1 MQNNL
6 VSSLLSLCLLIKSK
20 PLINR
25 EILTQKNYAKDAD
38 FNE

>member
-1 MQNNL
+1 MQNNF
-6 VSSLLSLCLLIKSK
+6 VFSLLSLCPLTKSK

-25 EILTQKNYAKDAD
+25 EMLTQKNYAKDAD